1 LIETIGLITAIE
13 AADTALKAANVKL
26 LGYENTKGGGRITI
40 KLVGD
45 VGAIKA
51 AVAAGVAAAE
61 RIGRIES
68 FLVIPRPHQEIEGLV
83 SYVDRGPA
91 RVAVT
96 AVTAEAEPA
105 VIPPEAPVKAKP
117 AVVMPEAPAVPKTKA
132 PASAKTKA
140 EKPKAAAGRAK
151 PARSAPKPKLPAP
164 AAPVETVIP
173 AETPV
178 SPAPIEEVIPAVE
191 TESPLPSAVEPESPL
206 PSAVEPESPL
216 PSASEPG
223 SEQPL
228 SS

>member
-1 LIETIGLITAIE
+1 MTTKALGLIETIGLITAIE

-45 VGAIKA
+45 VGAVKA

-68 FLVIPRPHQEIEGLV
+68 SLVIPRPHQEIEGLV
-83 SYVDRGPA
+83 SYVDRGPV
-91 RVAVT
+91 RV
-96 AVTAEAEPA
+96 AEPA
-105 VIPPEAPVKAKP
+105 VIPPEAPAKP
-117 AVVMPEAPAVPKTKA
+117 AVVMPESPAVPKTKA
-132 PASAKTKA
+132 PAPAKAKA

-164 AAPVETVIP
+164 ATQVETVIP
-173 AETPV
+173 AEAPV
-178 SPAPIEEVIPAVE
+178 SPAQIEEVIPAVE
-191 TESPLPSAVEPESPL
+191 PESLVPSAVEPESQL
-206 PSAVEPESPL
+206 PSASEPESQL

>member
-1 LIETIGLITAIE
+1 MTTKALGLIETIGLITAIE

-45 VGAIKA
+45 VGAVKA

-68 FLVIPRPHQEIEGLV
+68 SLVIPRPHQEIEGLV

-105 VIPPEAPVKAKP
+105 VIPPEAPAKP
-117 AVVMPEAPAVPKTKA
+117 AGVMPEAPAVPKTKA
-132 PASAKTKA
+132 PAPARTKA
-140 EKPKAAAGRAK
+140 EKPKAAAERAK
-151 PARSAPKPKLPAP
+151 PARSAPKPKSAAP
-164 AAPVETVIP
+164 AAQVETVIP

-178 SPAPIEEVIPAVE
+178 SPAPIEEVIAAVE
-191 TESPLPSAVEPESPL
+191 TESPLPSTVEPEPPL
-206 PSAVEPESPL
+206 PG
-216 PSASEPG
+216 ASEPG

>member
-1 LIETIGLITAIE
+1 MTTKALGLIETIGLITAIE

-45 VGAIKA
+45 VGAVKA

-68 FLVIPRPHQEIEGLV
+68 SLVIPRPHQEIEGLV

-91 RVAVT
+91 RVVVT
-96 AVTAEAEPA
+96 VVTAEAEPA
-105 VIPPEAPVKAKP
+105 VVA
-117 AVVMPEAPAVPKTKA
+117 PEAPAMPKTKA
-132 PASAKTKA
+132 PVPAKTKA
-140 EKPKAAAGRAK
+140 EKPKTAAGKAK
-151 PARSAPKPKLPAP
+151 PARRAPKPKSPAP
-164 AAPVETVIP
+164 AAQVETVIP
-173 AETPV
+173 AEPPV

-191 TESPLPSAVEPESPL
+191 IESPLLSAVEPESPL
-206 PSAVEPESPL
+206 PSESEPESPL
-216 PSASEPG
+216 PSESEHG
-223 SEQPL
+223 SEQPI